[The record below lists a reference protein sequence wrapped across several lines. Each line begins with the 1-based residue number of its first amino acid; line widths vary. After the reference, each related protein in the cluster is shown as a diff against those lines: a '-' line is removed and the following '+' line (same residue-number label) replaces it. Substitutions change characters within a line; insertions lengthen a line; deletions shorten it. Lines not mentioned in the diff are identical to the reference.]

1 MSEKNV
7 LSDDTKKAPAD
18 CQGRRSGERL
28 IERPWLQLMCCAL
41 VSGREVGRVFWS
53 KESRQDRSPKE
64 LSEGSGVGKVR
75 LGRDDV
81 NLQTEELHCNY
92 SVLIG
97 SPE

>member
-1 MSEKNV
+1 M
-7 LSDDTKKAPAD
+7 D
-18 CQGRRSGERL
+18 CQGHWSRERL
-28 IERPWLQLMCCAL
+28 IERPWLQLMCCAP
-41 VSGREVGRVFWS
+41 VSGHEVGCVFRS
-53 KESRQDRSPKE
+53 EESRQDRSSKE
-64 LSEGSGVGKVR
+64 SSEGSGEDKVR

>member
-1 MSEKNV
+1 M
-7 LSDDTKKAPAD
+7 D
-18 CQGRRSGERL
+18 CQGRWSRERL
-28 IERPWLQLMCCAL
+28 IERPWLQLMCCAP
-41 VSGREVGRVFWS
+41 VSGHEVGRVFRS
-53 KESRQDRSPKE
+53 EESRQDRSSKE
-64 LSEGSGVGKVR
+64 SSEGSGEDKVR